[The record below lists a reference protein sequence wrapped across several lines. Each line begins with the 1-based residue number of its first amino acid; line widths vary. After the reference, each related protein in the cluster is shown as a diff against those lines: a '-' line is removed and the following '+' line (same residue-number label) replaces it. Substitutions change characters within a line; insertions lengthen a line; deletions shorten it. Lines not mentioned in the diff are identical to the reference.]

1 MIWEQLL
8 SFLISLNTKADRLGE
23 WKEQKPLLENLFYRF
38 FKLGLKLIELRDCV
52 KNYPSNVDAT
62 IKSLIENLEDLDSD
76 LHMLKPSDPYLHP
89 DPFETPS
96 SIPKH
101 HWWWF

>member
-1 MIWEQLL
+1 L
-8 SFLISLNTKADRLGE
+8 
-23 WKEQKPLLENLFYRF
+23 KPL
-38 FKLGLKLIELRDCV
+38 
-52 KNYPSNVDAT
+52 
-62 IKSLIENLEDLDSD
+62 
-76 LHMLKPSDPYLHP
+76 DPYLHP

>member
-1 MIWEQLL
+1 VDDFSDI
-8 SFLISLNTKADRLGE
+8 SFRFDQILKNFKCGDFLNEHND
-23 WKEQKPLLENLFYRF
+23 
-38 FKLGLKLIELRDCV
+38 
-52 KNYPSNVDAT
+52 
-62 IKSLIENLEDLDSD
+62 LEDLDSD
-76 LHMLKPSDPYLHP
+76 LHLLKPLDPYLHP